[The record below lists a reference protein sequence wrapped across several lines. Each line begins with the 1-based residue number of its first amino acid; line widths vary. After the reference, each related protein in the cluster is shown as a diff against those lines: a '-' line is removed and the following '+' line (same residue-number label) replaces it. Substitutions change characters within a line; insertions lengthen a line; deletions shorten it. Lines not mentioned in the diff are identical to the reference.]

1 MQDYQKIKG
10 EQKMTD
16 KEKLFQ
22 ILTAEE
28 RDNVEEMI
36 HCSNSTDEWWVVYF
50 KKDSTI
56 YKKIG
61 RRYSVRSFS
70 EAKRV
75 IYNLIKY

>member
-1 MQDYQKIKG
+1 
-10 EQKMTD
+10 MTKTERMTA
-16 KEKLFQ
+16 KEKLFEL
-22 ILTAEE
+22 LTPEE

-61 RRYSVRSFS
+61 RSYTVRSFR

-75 IYNLIKY
+75 IYNLVNY